1 MNRNIMTKNRVL
13 ARFLPLLILPVFFA
27 SVSQAQ
33 DADPAHPGTIN
44 YVEGSVAI
52 DHQAVTQ
59 QAIGSAALDP
69 GQVLT
74 TEHGRAEVLLT
85 PGIFFRLDNNSA
97 VTMVSPDLTK
107 TVVELNQG
115 RALVEVDQIYKQNDV
130 QVLVNGRRTQLLK
143 VGLYEFNA
151 AKGDVQVFDGKAAV
165 QEQGDK
171 WEAVKGNHELA
182 LADGTNLKPH
192 DFDANAGKDDLY
204 NWSSLRSN
212 YLAQAGGGMTGNY
225 ENPGWYWDPYAYG
238 YAFFGPYPYWSPF
251 GFYGGFYGGGFYG
264 RGFYG
269 RGFYGRGFYGGS
281 GYYGGHAFGGGGFHG
296 GGGGRR

>member
-1 MNRNIMTKNRVL
+1 MTKSRAI
-13 ARFLPLLILPVFFA
+13 ARFLPLLIVPVFLA

-33 DADPAHPGTIN
+33 DADPHPGTIN

-59 QAIGSAALDP
+59 QAIGQAALDP

-85 PGIFFRLDNNSA
+85 PGIFFRVDDNSA

-130 QVLVNGRRTQLLK
+130 QVVVNGKRTQLLK

-151 AKGDVQVFDGKAAV
+151 AKGNVEVFDGKAAV

-171 WEAVKGNHELA
+171 WQTVKGSHELA
-182 LADGTNLKPH
+182 LSDGTNLKPQ
-192 DFDANAGKDDLY
+192 DFNANVGKDDLY

-212 YLAQAGGGMTGNY
+212 YLAQAGGGMAGSY
-225 ENPGWYWDPYAYG
+225 DNPGWYWDPYAYG

-251 GFYGGFYGGGFYG
+251 GFYGGFYGRGYYG

-269 RGFYGRGFYGGS
+269 RGSYGRGFYGGA
-281 GYYGGHAFGGGGFHG
+281 GAYGGGHAFAGGGFHG
-296 GGGGRR
+296 GGGGGRR